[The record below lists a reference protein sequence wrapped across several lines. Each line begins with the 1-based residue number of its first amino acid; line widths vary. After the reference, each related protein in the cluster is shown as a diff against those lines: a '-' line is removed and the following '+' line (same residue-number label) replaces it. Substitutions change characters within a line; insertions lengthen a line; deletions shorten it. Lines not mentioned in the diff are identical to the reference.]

1 MPLPLNTNQPLRLIG
16 IQLFAETASHIRKT
30 LTPGWYPF
38 VRTKEDIGIDK
49 KKLPFASEDICP
61 QGFYNIE
68 KGLPRITI
76 TAIAGKN
83 GSGKSTILDILY
95 RILNNFAAS
104 LFTKNVGEDCEE
116 VQLTRGLF
124 ARLYFEQDGVNRFI
138 DVSDERVAYYE
149 YDSSSQ
155 REIQKTYGLTD
166 KERNALLN
174 RFFYTISVNYS
185 IYAFNPQDYN
195 APLGECE
202 NIEIYGGEWLDY
214 LFHKNDGYYVPIV
227 LTPFRNMGEMNV
239 TTENILAE
247 QRISVLSLLYHS
259 QKKEF
264 LDDYVPYKLCYAF
277 DKKYKE
283 NKLDSFRRNIRY
295 PELKVCVDVIIEHFV
310 QAWQKYLDEQEIEL
324 NDDLSEIELF
334 YLAYKA
340 VKICLTYPKYE
351 DLFEVNDL
359 LALAKT
365 YAEHYKQE
373 GRFQTRKKE
382 GNVKEEKIVG
392 AQDCVAWM
400 SAHTTNVKKVIATIM
415 NDEGSHVTAKVF
427 QCLNYIKGERYKQ
440 GAYVMADELVEH
452 KYENYDEVQMLMPPP
467 FFKSELH
474 YKKRKEKSDNPEEIT
489 LRSMS
494 SGEKQLLYS
503 LSYIYYHIRNIA
515 SNKKDGKRV
524 VGYHHVNLIFDEA
537 ELYYHPEFQR
547 VFVKRLL
554 ERLAMCN
561 ISRSNIRS
569 INIMIVTH
577 SPFILSDIPECNVLY
592 LGTKDEH
599 VPSRTFGAN
608 IYDLLQD
615 SFFLESDIGELAY
628 SKINELVELY
638 NQEDSDRRRK
648 QFDNKYSEF
657 DFVLNHLGEAY
668 LKKTYEYMFQKLQEL
683 YKPDVAKNMWQQRL
697 VELDAEREKLT
708 KLLNDESS
716 KISDRPCSKE

>member
-1 MPLPLNTNQPLRLIG
+1 MPLPLNTNLPLRLIG
-16 IQLFAETASHIRKT
+16 IQLFAETAIHIRKS

-38 VRTKEDIGIDK
+38 VHTKEDIGTDK
-49 KKLPFASEDICP
+49 KKLPFASEDVCP
-61 QGFYNIE
+61 QGFYNVE
-68 KGLPRITI
+68 EGLPRITI

-104 LFTKNVGEDCEE
+104 LFTKNFGEACEE

-138 DVSDERVAYYE
+138 DVADDRVSYYE
-149 YDSSSQ
+149 YDASQ

-166 KERNALLN
+166 KERNVLLN
-174 RFFYTISVNYS
+174 RFFYTISINYS
-185 IYAFNPQDYN
+185 IYAFNPHDYN
-195 APLGECE
+195 APLGDNG
-202 NIEIYGGEWLDY
+202 NIESYGGEWLDY
-214 LFHKNDGYYVPIV
+214 LFHKNDGYYIPLV

-264 LDDYVPYKLCYAF
+264 LDDYVPYKLCYVF

-283 NKLDSFRRNIRY
+283 NKLGSFRRNIRY
-295 PELKVCVDVIIEHFV
+295 PELKVCLDVIIEHFV

-324 NDDLSEIELF
+324 NDERSEIVLF

-340 VKICLTYPKYE
+340 VKICLTYPEYE

-373 GRFQTRKKE
+373 SHFRIKKTE
-382 GNVKEEKIVG
+382 GNGKEEKVVG
-392 AQDCVAWM
+392 AQDCISWM
-400 SAHTTNVKKVIATIM
+400 SAHTINVKKVIAAIL
-415 NDEGSHVTAKVF
+415 NDEGRHITAKVF
-427 QCLNYIKGERYKQ
+427 QCLNYIKGDRYKQ
-440 GAYVMADELVEH
+440 GAYVMADELVER
-452 KYENYDEVQMLMPPP
+452 KYEKYDEVQLLLPPP
-467 FFKSELH
+467 FFRSELH
-474 YKKRKEKSDNPEEIT
+474 YKKRKDKSNNPEEIT
-489 LRSMS
+489 MRSMS

-577 SPFILSDIPECNVLY
+577 SPFILSDIPESNVLY
-592 LGTKDEH
+592 LGTKDGH
-599 VPSRTFGAN
+599 LPSHTFGAN

-638 NQEDSDRRRK
+638 NQEDSDKRRK
-648 QFDNKYSEF
+648 QFENRYSEF
-657 DFVLNHLGEAY
+657 EFVLNHLGEAY

-697 VELDAEREKLT
+697 VELNAERERLT
-708 KLLNDESS
+708 KLLNNESGT
-716 KISDRPCSKE
+716 IPDRPNRKD